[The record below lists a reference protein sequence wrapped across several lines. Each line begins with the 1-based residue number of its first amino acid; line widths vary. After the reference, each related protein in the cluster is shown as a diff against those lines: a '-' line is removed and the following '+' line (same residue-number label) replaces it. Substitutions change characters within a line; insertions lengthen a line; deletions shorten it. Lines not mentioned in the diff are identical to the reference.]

1 MNKVNNAFFL
11 GLKSFL
17 YTSCFFILL
26 VRAYTVVN
34 YHTSVCSGSE
44 VSCRGN
50 SLNSAGD
57 LVVWDTKGAPLI
69 EYGEISNKT
78 KSITANI
85 SKNSNKLIL
94 SFTPTKVSSTIK
106 GNMIRVLFVFIPIKD
121 VDGMNLPDVVVK
133 DVKDLQSK
141 DQGAKTVIS
150 VYRQIIS
157 PKDVSQQNSEW
168 VNVATLG
175 TMAKVDEIK
184 KIKADLSPDGI
195 ATVFTRDIEGND
207 LPTIINLA
215 MEY

>member
-1 MNKVNNAFFL
+1 MNIRNKI
-11 GLKSFL
+11 GLKGFL
-17 YTSCFFILL
+17 SIGCLFISL
-26 VRAYTVVN
+26 VNAYTVVN
-34 YHTSVCSGSE
+34 YHTSTCAGSE

-57 LVVWDTKGAPLI
+57 LVVWDTKGAPSI

-85 SKNSNKLIL
+85 SKSSNKLIL
-94 SFTPTKVSSTIK
+94 SFIPTKVSSTIK
-106 GNMIRVLFVFIPIKD
+106 GSMIRVLFVFIPIKD

-150 VYRQIIS
+150 VYRQIVA
-157 PKDVSQQNSEW
+157 PKDESKNSEW

-195 ATVFTRDIEGND
+195 ATVFTKDIEGND